1 MKAHLIFGHSGY
13 LAMNLYQ
20 ELKKKKQK
28 VFVLTRKKVKKKNFI
43 NISSYN
49 KKKINFYL
57 NKIKPKYIWNMI
69 GINSKDLKTNIRI
82 NYEISKNILDS
93 SYNLK
98 HKPKI
103 LLIGSIAEYGNYKD
117 RFKEDD
123 YLNPV
128 NNYGLSKSFQ
138 TLYALNHYS
147 QFKTKIILA
156 RISNVFGD
164 QMSEKYFLKKA
175 YDYNQSLK
183 KKITIYKNFK
193 RDYIHISEVIKMIY
207 KIMHKGKVGQ
217 VYNIGKGT
225 AVSNLTMFKKIL
237 KKKKLKINLKDIII
251 KNNKIYE
258 SVYFNIK
265 KFNNL

>member
-1 MKAHLIFGHSGY
+1 MS
-13 LAMNLYQ
+13 
-20 ELKKKKQK
+20 
-28 VFVLTRKKVKKKNFI
+28 VFYF
-43 NISSYN
+43 
-49 KKKINFYL
+49 
-57 NKIKPKYIWNMI
+57 WN
-69 GINSKDLKTNIRI
+69 GI

-128 NNYGLSKSFQ
+128 NNYGLSKAFQ
-138 TLYALNHYS
+138 TLYALNHFS

-183 KKITIYKNFK
+183 KKNY
-193 RDYIHISEVIKMIY
+193 YI
-207 KIMHKGKVGQ
+207 
-217 VYNIGKGT
+217 
-225 AVSNLTMFKKIL
+225 
-237 KKKKLKINLKDIII
+237 
-251 KNNKIYE
+251 
-258 SVYFNIK
+258 
-265 KFNNL
+265 